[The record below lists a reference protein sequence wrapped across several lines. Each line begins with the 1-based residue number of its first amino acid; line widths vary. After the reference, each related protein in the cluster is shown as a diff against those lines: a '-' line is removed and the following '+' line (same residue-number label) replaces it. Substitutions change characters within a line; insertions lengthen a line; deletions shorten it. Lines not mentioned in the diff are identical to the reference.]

1 MRWGLQMWAVFLEIT
16 VGGRDYLKLYN
27 YNVLFLRDTFSRF
40 TFVICEIELEKY
52 ISLGNEVEYRDQVK
66 LVNITYV

>member
-1 MRWGLQMWAVFLEIT
+1 MWAVFLEIT